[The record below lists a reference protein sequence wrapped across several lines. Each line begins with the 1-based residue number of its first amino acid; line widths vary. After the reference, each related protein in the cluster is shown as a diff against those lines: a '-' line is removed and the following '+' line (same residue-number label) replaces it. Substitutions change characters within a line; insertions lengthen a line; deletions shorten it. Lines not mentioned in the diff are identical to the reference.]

1 MRARSSAADDTG
13 QLERSDLRS
22 IAPPPQS
29 GCVIHPVRTLH
40 SPGVD
45 HHRSRAPCWPAV
57 ALIFVAALT
66 LPGQAEPAA
75 SPDHRFSKVTVDPM
89 KTSIYI
95 GRVRLITGV
104 FERDGDRFTAGYEAK
119 VFPFFFYNETG
130 RIAITLPEAELWRI
144 ANGEVRP
151 FSGEAVNHRGKKR
164 RIEGRAEPADADQ
177 GRIKIRVFV
186 DGIELIFNGA
196 YRFTGKKGDEPSA

>member
-1 MRARSSAADDTG
+1 
-13 QLERSDLRS
+13 
-22 IAPPPQS
+22 
-29 GCVIHPVRTLH
+29 
-40 SPGVD
+40 
-45 HHRSRAPCWPAV
+45 
-57 ALIFVAALT
+57 
-66 LPGQAEPAA
+66 
-75 SPDHRFSKVTVDPM
+75 M

-104 FERDGDRFTAGYEAK
+104 FERDGDRFTTGYEAK

-130 RIAITLPEAELWRI
+130 RIAITLPEAELRRI

-196 YRFTGKKGDEPSA
+196 YRFTGDRVIQNVNHWLTFPGGASVPHPAKAVVSTGPLSHDRLSDLCRHI